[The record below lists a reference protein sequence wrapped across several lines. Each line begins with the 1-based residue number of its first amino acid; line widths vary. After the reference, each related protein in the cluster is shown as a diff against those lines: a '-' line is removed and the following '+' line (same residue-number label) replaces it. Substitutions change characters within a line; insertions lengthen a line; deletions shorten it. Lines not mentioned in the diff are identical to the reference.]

1 MVQLTTWNIYTPDGH
16 YLGQY
21 PAFAPQTALC
31 EYMSLQGKPVIASEV
46 HRHQIDEDS
55 EKLTYR
61 TAEFILTNGS
71 S

>member
-21 PAFAPQTALC
+21 PAFAPQAALC
-31 EYMSLQGKPVIASEV
+31 EYMSLQGKPVTVSEV
-46 HRHQIDEDS
+46 HRHKIDEDS

-61 TAEFILTNGS
+61 TDEFIVTIGS